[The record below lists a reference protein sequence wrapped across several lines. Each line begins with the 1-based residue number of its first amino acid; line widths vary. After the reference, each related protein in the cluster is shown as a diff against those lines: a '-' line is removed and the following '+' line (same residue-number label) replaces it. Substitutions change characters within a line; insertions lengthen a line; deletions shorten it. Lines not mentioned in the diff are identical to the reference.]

1 MEMAR
6 ESGREM
12 GMKWGRIKVGKIDNW
27 MEVISEC
34 LVLQIL

>member
-1 MEMAR
+1 MEILR
-6 ESGREM
+6 EIRREM